1 MPQDISHS
9 PGALPQTSVPL
20 HCANTPIQTQDVH
33 HPLTDLAVQF
43 ICEELGTE
51 WFCIRLNCQHID
63 NNDGQNAYLSTLEYQ
78 ANEEDS
84 FHPYCAIDSLN
95 AMRCIAQ
102 ILKEMPWQHARL
114 LIKRHEPAVLC
125 WW

>member
-1 MPQDISHS
+1 MPQNNSHS
-9 PGALPQTSVPL
+9 PGSLPQTGVTRRD
-20 HCANTPIQTQDVH
+20 ADTPAQTHDVH
-33 HPLTDLAVQF
+33 HPLADLAGQF
-43 ICEELGTE
+43 ICEELVTD

-63 NNDGQNAYLSTLEYQ
+63 NNDRQNAYLSTLEYQ
-78 ANEEDS
+78 AYEEDS
-84 FHPYCAIDSLN
+84 FHPWRAIDSLN

-114 LIKRHEPAVLC
+114 VIKRHEPVMLS